1 MHTQSMCR
9 ARRAIMALAQKK
21 LSAQMVTPTCQQ
33 RCTSMAVTAAQATV
47 VQVQAACGST
57 AARERRR
64 TRTRAARTA
73 AATMR
78 TAMIFCRWSSAAEI
92 QPMIPHVHAMV
103 MSPLRVAFATVPHR
117 SRCRRRCR
125 CAARAARTRCSPFR
139 DPRSPT
145 WLGTSRGTSRRG
157 SHTPCGHA
165 VTVDGGLPPG
175 GGEVGGV
182 WWEGNTHGC
191 VRGPSGPRMT

>member
-9 ARRAIMALAQKK
+9 ARRAIMTLAQKK
-21 LSAQMVTPTCQQ
+21 LSAQMVSPTCQQ

-47 VQVQAACGST
+47 VRVQAACGS
-57 AARERRR
+57 AAAKERRR

-73 AATMR
+73 AAATMR
-78 TAMIFCRWSSAAEI
+78 TAMIFRRRSSTAEI
-92 QPMIPHVHAMV
+92 QSVIPHVHAMAT
-103 MSPLRVAFATVPHR
+103 SPLRVASATVPLR

-157 SHTPCGHA
+157 SRTPCGHA

-175 GGEVGGV
+175 GGRWVGAGGKGTRTGV
-182 WWEGNTHGC
+182 CGARV
-191 VRGPSGPRMT
+191 VRE